1 MALDQMNSDGDDRE
15 MSFLDHLEELRWHIV
30 RSVAAVAVG
39 FITAFVFAKWI
50 FDNIVFAPAKP
61 SFITFRALCKL
72 GELLGRPDALCVTEI
87 PFKVQSRYV
96 TGQFSMQF
104 TAAAVIGLIIAFPYV
119 FWELWRFIRPGL
131 YTTERKG
138 SRGAVFAVTLLF
150 LSGVSF
156 GYFILCPMSMYFFA
170 NYTIS
175 DMIVN
180 EFDITSY
187 VSTIVA
193 LVFGSGVLF
202 QLPVAIF
209 FLTRI
214 GLVNPPF
221 LRTYRK
227 HAVIIILILA
237 AIITPPDVISQ
248 IIITVPLWILY
259 EISIF
264 ISAREVRRKKR
275 IEALEHLQQ

>member
-1 MALDQMNSDGDDRE
+1 MALDQMNSDSEKE

-30 RSVAAVAVG
+30 RSVGSIAVG
-39 FITAFVFAKWI
+39 FVVAFVFAKWI
-50 FDNIVFAPAKP
+50 FDNIIFAPAKA
-61 SFITFRALCKL
+61 SFITFRALCKV
-72 GELLGRPDALCVTEI
+72 GAYFNTDALCVTDI
-87 PFKVQSRYV
+87 PFKVQSRFV

-104 TAAAVIGLIIAFPYV
+104 TAAFVIGLIIAFPYV
-119 FWELWRFIRPGL
+119 FWEIWRFVKPGL

-138 SRGAVFAVTLLF
+138 SRGAVFAVTFLF
-150 LSGVSF
+150 LSGISF

-214 GLVNPPF
+214 GIVTPSF

-227 HAVIIILILA
+227 HAMIAILILA
-237 AIITPPDVISQ
+237 AIITPPDMLSQLIISM
-248 IIITVPLWILY
+248 PLWVLY
-259 EISIF
+259 EISIL
-264 ISAREVRRKKR
+264 ISAREVRRKQR
-275 IEALEHLQQ
+275 LEALEHLQQ

>member
-1 MALDQMNSDGDDRE
+1 MALDQEHSSENEKE

-30 RSVAAVAVG
+30 RAVASVMVG
-39 FITAFVFAKWI
+39 FVFAFVFAKWI

-61 SFITFRALCKL
+61 SFITFRLLCKV
-72 GELLGRPDALCVTEI
+72 GDWVGSESLCVTEI
-87 PFKVQSRYV
+87 PFKVQSRFV

-227 HAVIIILILA
+227 HAIIVILILA

-248 IIITVPLWILY
+248 IIITVPLIILY
-259 EISIF
+259 EISIL
-264 ISAREVRRKKR
+264 ISAREVRRKQR
-275 IEALEHLQQ
+275 VEALEHLNQ

>member
-1 MALDQMNSDGDDRE
+1 MALDQQHEQDEKE
-15 MSFLDHLEELRWHIV
+15 MSFVDHLEELRWHII

-39 FITAFVFAKWI
+39 FTVAFVFAKWI

-61 SFITFRALCKL
+61 SFITFQMLCKV
-72 GELLGRPDALCVTEI
+72 GRYFNMEEALCVTSI
-87 PFKVQSRYV
+87 PFKVQSRFV

-104 TAAAVIGLIIAFPYV
+104 TAAAVIGIILAFPYV

-131 YTTERKG
+131 HTTERQG
-138 SRGAVFAVTLLF
+138 SRGAVTAVTLLF
-150 LSGVSF
+150 LSGISF

-227 HAVIIILILA
+227 HAIIVILILA

-248 IIITVPLWILY
+248 IIITLPLWILY

-275 IEALEHLQQ
+275 LEALEHLQQ

>member
-1 MALDQMNSDGDDRE
+1 MALDQQHDEEKE

-30 RSVAAVAVG
+30 RSVGAVMVG
-39 FITAFVFAKWI
+39 FIVAFIFAKWI

-72 GELLGRPDALCVTEI
+72 GQLIGNESLCITEI
-87 PFKVQSRYV
+87 PFKVQSRFV

-131 YTTERKG
+131 HRQERQG
-138 SRGAVFAVTLLF
+138 SRGAVAAVTVLF

-227 HAVIIILILA
+227 HAIIVILILA

-248 IIITVPLWILY
+248 IIITVPLIILY

-264 ISAREVRRKKR
+264 ISAREVRRKQR
-275 IEALEHLQQ
+275 LEALENAQ

>member
-1 MALDQMNSDGDDRE
+1 MALDQMNSDERE

-30 RSVAAVAVG
+30 RSVGSIAVG
-39 FITAFVFAKWI
+39 FVVAFVYAKWI
-50 FDNIVFAPAKP
+50 FDNIVFAPAKAN
-61 SFITFRALCKL
+61 FITFRALCKL
-72 GELLGRPDALCVTEI
+72 GAYFGTDSICITEI
-87 PFKVQSRYV
+87 PFKVQSRFV

-104 TAAAVIGLIIAFPYV
+104 TAAFVIGLIIAFPYV
-119 FWELWRFIRPGL
+119 FWEIWRFVKPGL

-150 LSGVSF
+150 LSGISF

-214 GLVNPPF
+214 GIVNPAF

-227 HAVIIILILA
+227 HAMIVILILA
-237 AIITPPDVISQ
+237 AIITPPDMLSQVIIS
-248 IIITVPLWILY
+248 VPLWVLY
-259 EISIF
+259 EISIL
-264 ISAREVRRKKR
+264 ISAREVRRKQR

>member
-1 MALDQMNSDGDDRE
+1 MALDQMNVDDDKE
-15 MSFLDHLEELRWHIV
+15 MSFLDHLEELRWHVV
-30 RSVAAVAVG
+30 RSIAAVAVG
-39 FITAFVFAKWI
+39 FVTAFVFAKWI
-50 FDNIVFAPAKP
+50 FDNIVFAPARP
-61 SFITFRALCKL
+61 SFITFRLLCKL
-72 GELLGRPDALCVTEI
+72 GEATNSPGLCVTEI
-87 PFKVQSRYV
+87 PFKVQSRFV

-227 HAVIIILILA
+227 HAIIVILILA

>member
-1 MALDQMNSDGDDRE
+1 MALDQQHDEEKE

-30 RSVAAVAVG
+30 RAIAACAVG
-39 FITAFVFAKWI
+39 FVFAFGFAKWI

-61 SFITFRALCKL
+61 SFITFRVLCKI
-72 GELLGRPDALCVTEI
+72 GEYLGRDMCVTSI
-87 PFKVQSRYV
+87 PFKVQSRFV

-119 FWELWRFIRPGL
+119 FWELWRFIKPGL
-131 YTTERKG
+131 YSKERKG
-138 SRGAVFAVTLLF
+138 SQGAVAAVTLLF

-227 HAVIIILILA
+227 HAIIVILILA

-248 IIITVPLWILY
+248 IIITVPLIILY

-264 ISAREVRRKKR
+264 ISAREVRRKQR
-275 IEALEHLQQ
+275 IEALEQ

>member
-1 MALDQMNSDGDDRE
+1 MALDQMNSEEKE

-30 RSVAAVAVG
+30 RSVASVMVG
-39 FITAFVFAKWI
+39 FVIAFVFAKWI
-50 FDNIVFAPAKP
+50 FDNIVFAPAKA
-61 SFITFRALCKL
+61 SFITFRALCKI
-72 GELLGRPDALCVTEI
+72 GDYFNTDAICVTEI
-87 PFKVQSRYV
+87 PFKVQSRFV

-104 TAAAVIGLIIAFPYV
+104 TAAFVIGLILAFPYV
-119 FWELWRFIRPGL
+119 FWELWRFVKPGL
-131 YTTERKG
+131 YTTEKKG
-138 SRGAVFAVTLLF
+138 SQGAVFAVTILF
-150 LSGVSF
+150 LMGVSF

-214 GLVNPPF
+214 GLVTPQF

-227 HAVIIILILA
+227 HAIIIILVLA
-237 AIITPPDVISQ
+237 AIITPPDMLSQ
-248 IIITVPLWILY
+248 MIITMPLWVLY

-264 ISAREVRRKKR
+264 ISAREVRRKER
-275 IEALEHLQQ
+275 IAALEHLQQ